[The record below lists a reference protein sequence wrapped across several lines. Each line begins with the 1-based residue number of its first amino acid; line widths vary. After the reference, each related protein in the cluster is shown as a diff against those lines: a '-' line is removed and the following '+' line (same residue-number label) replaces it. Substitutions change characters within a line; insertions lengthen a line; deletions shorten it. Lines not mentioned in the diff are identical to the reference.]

1 MSEIA
6 SYQMS
11 WEVKWC
17 LRLHK
22 SFLWPS
28 FWSRCCAHLKVD
40 CFRMCRHLQVFE
52 DNSLV
57 REALEQ
63 PGEGRV
69 LVSVECA
76 EESGR
81 RLPPLLSWSMT
92 GSQDLSSTLCVGAAL

>member
-1 MSEIA
+1 MREIA
-6 SYQMS
+6 SYQVS

-17 LRLHK
+17 LRLRK
-22 SFLWPS
+22 SSLRPS
-28 FWSRCCAHLKVD
+28 FWTRCCAYVKVD

-69 LVSVECA
+69 LVSVEFG
-76 EESGR
+76 EESGKR
-81 RLPPLLSWSMT
+81 RPQLLSWSMT
-92 GSQDLSSTLCVGAAL
+92 GSQDLSSTLCIGAAL